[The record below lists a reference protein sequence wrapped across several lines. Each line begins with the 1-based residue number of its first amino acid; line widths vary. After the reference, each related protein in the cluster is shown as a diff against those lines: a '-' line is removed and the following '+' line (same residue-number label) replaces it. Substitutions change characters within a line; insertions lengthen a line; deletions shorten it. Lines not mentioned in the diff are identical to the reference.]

1 MSEYDAPPQGR
12 SPRQRRRY
20 ARKSHRLW
28 IMLLCLICLAAASAL
43 VLRAFSSSIVFFM
56 APSQAL
62 EHPPRPDQSIR
73 LGGMVVAGSLKRH
86 MGPDATPENRFDVT
100 DGQKAVTVIYRGV
113 LPDLFREGQSVIAMG
128 VMTADKTLQ
137 ASEVL
142 AKHDET
148 YMPKEV
154 AEALR
159 KSGKWDPRF
168 GKPPRAE
175 EWDMMTK
182 SQAQKSIA
190 QAEHASH

>member
-1 MSEYDAPPQGR
+1 
-12 SPRQRRRY
+12 
-20 ARKSHRLW
+20 
-28 IMLLCLICLAAASAL
+28 
-43 VLRAFSSSIVFFM
+43 M

-62 EHPPRPDQSIR
+62 DHPPRLDQTIR
-73 LGGMVVAGSLKRH
+73 LGGMVVADSLKRH
-86 MGPDATPENRFDVT
+86 VGPDATPENQFEVT

-113 LPDLFREGQSVIAMG
+113 LPDLFREGQSVIAIG
-128 VMTADKTLQ
+128 VMLEDKTLQ

-148 YMPKEV
+148 YMPREV

-175 EWDMMTK
+175 EWDTMTEA
-182 SQAQKSIA
+182 QARKTIA
-190 QAEHASH
+190 QAKHASY